1 MAADLAKD
9 VKKLD
14 AYLLTRSYISGY
26 APSQD
31 DVQALSAISAAPD
44 AKATVNAF
52 RWYKHI
58 TSYSEEERKKF
69 PAGAGVEAAQPS
81 SPAKPAAAAPAKK
94 PAAAAAA
101 PAAAAVEEEEDDD
114 DLFGSD
120 TEEDKAREEARK
132 RKVAEHL
139 ANKPQKEKP
148 KQRSLIVLEIK
159 PNEIETDLKAM
170 AEEIKK
176 IEHPGIQNWGAEVKL
191 VPVAYGIMKL
201 VISLVVWDDDIMVD
215 DIEEMLMEKF
225 GNDIQSV
232 DVAAM
237 SKV

>member
-1 MAADLAKD
+1 MTSPAQLASD

-14 AYLLTRSYISGY
+14 AYLLTRSYITGY

-31 DVQALSAISAAPD
+31 DVQALAALAGGKLD
-44 AKATVNAF
+44 AKATVHAF
-52 RWYKHI
+52 RWHKHI
-58 TSYSEEERKKF
+58 TSFSEAERAKF
-69 PAGAGVEAAQPS
+69 PAGKGAVEAVAPG
-81 SPAKPAAAAPAKK
+81 SPAKPAAAAKPAV
-94 PAAAAAA
+94 AAAAKK
-101 PAAAAVEEEEDDD
+101 EEEDED

-120 TEEDKAREEARK
+120 TEEDKAREAARK
-132 RKVAEHL
+132 AKVEAHR
-139 ANKPQKEKP
+139 ASVPQKEKP

-176 IEHPGIQNWGAEVKL
+176 MEHKGIQNWGAEVKL
-191 VPVAYGIMKL
+191 VPVAYGINKL
-201 VISLVVWDDDIMVD
+201 VISVVVFDDDIMVD

-225 GNDIQSV
+225 GEDIQSV
-232 DVAAM
+232 DVGAM